1 MPLNPNATLSAGHL
15 GGRVGC
21 HSIRI
26 RDARERAG
34 LTQLEL
40 AIAAGLT
47 PATVCRLER
56 AKQSPHL
63 DTIQR
68 LAIALGVKPAELIG

>member
-1 MPLNPNATLSAGHL
+1 MPLDPNAKLTAGHL

-21 HSIRI
+21 HSVRI
-26 RDARERAG
+26 RSARERAG

-68 LAIALGVKPAELIG
+68 LATALGVKPAELIG

>member
-1 MPLNPNATLSAGHL
+1 MPLNPNATLTPGHL
-15 GGRVGC
+15 GGRIAC
-21 HSIRI
+21 HSDRI
-26 RDARERAG
+26 RNARERAG

-40 AIAAGLT
+40 AVAAGLT

-56 AKQSPHL
+56 AKQTPHL